1 MKIKIDI
8 DIDDLLRYTS
18 FEEDKEIAKKFIS
31 EARDE
36 DVVNEVIDRCLVENV
51 LDELNES
58 TIEEI
63 FGKYGFVR
71 EE

>member
-1 MKIKIDI
+1 MKIKVEI
-8 DIDDLLRYTS
+8 DIDDLTKYTS
-18 FEEDKEIAKKFIS
+18 YQEDAEIAKHFIS

-51 LDELNES
+51 LDELKES

-71 EE
+71 KE

>member
-1 MKIKIDI
+1 MKIKVDI
-8 DIDDLLRYTS
+8 DIDDLTKYTS
-18 FEEDKEIAKKFIS
+18 NQEDKEIAKHFIS
-31 EARDE
+31 EATDE
-36 DVVNEVIDRCLVENV
+36 DIVNEAINRCLVEDV

-71 EE
+71 KE

>member
-1 MKIKIDI
+1 MIIKIDI
-8 DIDDLLRYTS
+8 NTDDLMKYTS
-18 FEEDKEIAKKFIS
+18 YEEDKEIAKQFIS
-31 EARDE
+31 EASDK
-36 DVVNEVIDRCLVENV
+36 DVVDEVINRCLVEDV

-71 EE
+71 KE

>member
-63 FGKYGFVR
+63 FGKYGFIR
-71 EE
+71 KE